1 MNVVEH
7 YRHAVA
13 RSLCEADIPRDYSF
27 EYLPAKETPKVR
39 SNLFRERGAII
50 IHRE

>member
-1 MNVVEH
+1 MNVVEQ

-13 RSLCEADIPRDYSF
+13 RSLCEADIPRDNSF
-27 EYLPAKETPKVR
+27 EYLAAEEASKVC
-39 SNLFRERGAII
+39 SNLFRQCGAII